1 VEVDCYK
8 GYFVNGYL
16 FHTVEY
22 GANKATWNSGVNL
35 KGNLEYYGTLTEVF
49 EFKYMGGNTV
59 VLFKCDWRDA
69 GQGVRK
75 HPTFDLVDV
84 KMSSKHPGDDV
95 FIFADQ
101 AQQIYITPYPSRRP
115 TERGWS
121 ATWKCKARSHI
132 EIAYAPSSVPVSDSS
147 LGGCYQEDEMP
158 VPPVVNVEGVEN
170 EALLAPD
177 DFIQYEEVGEL
188 EADAAVDLSDS
199 DESEEEVLEVDGDDN
214 NSEYEFDNND

>member
-1 VEVDCYK
+1 MEVNCYK

-22 GANKATWNSGVNL
+22 GATKATWNSGVNL
-35 KGNLEYYGTLTEVF
+35 KGNLEYYGTLTEVI
-49 EFKYMGGNTV
+49 ELKYRGGNTV

-75 HPTFDLVDV
+75 HATFDLVDV

-95 FIFADQ
+95 FIFAAQ

-132 EIAYAPSSVPVSDSS
+132 EIAYAPSAVSESDSS

-158 VPPVVNVEGVEN
+158 VPPVVNVEGVEDVEHHGN
-170 EALLAPD
+170 ND
-177 DFIQYEEVGEL
+177 NIQFEEVGE
-188 EADAAVDLSDS
+188 EADAAIENSDS
-199 DESEEEVLEVDGDDN
+199 DESEDEVQAEVDGEEVD
-214 NSEYEFDNND
+214 SEYEFDNNE